1 MSYDYRIPQG
11 RDKGKR
17 TNGMFSLGGKLGS
30 VLSALGNGEKLM
42 QVRLWQ
48 NWEMVMGPD
57 IAPLAWP
64 LGARNDILIVGGED
78 NLALQELSFMTPE
91 ILERVN
97 AFMDAP
103 VFDRVELRLVMG
115 DRPLD
120 QMPDIQPSTR
130 VRPAPPRPR
139 QLGAH
144 LEEMNPD
151 SPVARCYAAYLRMH
165 GVPTERKS
173 RIWFLPFFVIALQ
186 VFLVFPTFESAFAA
200 PSILSPKAE
209 VKVDFR
215 MLNIKIQLFL

>member
-78 NLALQELSFMTPE
+78 NLALPGTVVHDP
-91 ILERVN
+91 
-97 AFMDAP
+97 
-103 VFDRVELRLVMG
+103 G
-115 DRPLD
+115 
-120 QMPDIQPSTR
+120 
-130 VRPAPPRPR
+130 
-139 QLGAH
+139 
-144 LEEMNPD
+144 NP
-151 SPVARCYAAYLRMH
+151 
-165 GVPTERKS
+165 
-173 RIWFLPFFVIALQ
+173 
-186 VFLVFPTFESAFAA
+186 
-200 PSILSPKAE
+200 
-209 VKVDFR
+209 
-215 MLNIKIQLFL
+215 

>member
-48 NWEMVMGPD
+48 NWAMVMGPD

-173 RIWFLPFFVIALQ
+173 
-186 VFLVFPTFESAFAA
+186 
-200 PSILSPKAE
+200 
-209 VKVDFR
+209 
-215 MLNIKIQLFL
+215 

>member
-64 LGARNDILIVGGED
+64 LGARND
-78 NLALQELSFMTPE
+78 
-91 ILERVN
+91 
-97 AFMDAP
+97 
-103 VFDRVELRLVMG
+103 
-115 DRPLD
+115 RPLD

-173 RIWFLPFFVIALQ
+173 
-186 VFLVFPTFESAFAA
+186 
-200 PSILSPKAE
+200 
-209 VKVDFR
+209 
-215 MLNIKIQLFL
+215 

>member
-30 VLSALGNGEKLM
+30 VLSALGNGEKVM

-103 VFDRVELRLVMG
+103 VFDRSNCGSLWATGRWIRCLTSNLPRGSARL
-115 DRPLD
+115 L
-120 QMPDIQPSTR
+120 
-130 VRPAPPRPR
+130 PAPGSWA
-139 QLGAH
+139 LT
-144 LEEMNPD
+144 
-151 SPVARCYAAYLRMH
+151 LR
-165 GVPTERKS
+165 R
-173 RIWFLPFFVIALQ
+173 
-186 VFLVFPTFESAFAA
+186 
-200 PSILSPKAE
+200 
-209 VKVDFR
+209 
-215 MLNIKIQLFL
+215 

>member
-1 MSYDYRIPQG
+1 
-11 RDKGKR
+11 
-17 TNGMFSLGGKLGS
+17 
-30 VLSALGNGEKLM
+30 M

-130 VRPAPPRPR
+130 VRPAPSRPR

-173 RIWFLPFFVIALQ
+173 
-186 VFLVFPTFESAFAA
+186 
-200 PSILSPKAE
+200 
-209 VKVDFR
+209 
-215 MLNIKIQLFL
+215 

>member
-91 ILERVN
+91 TLSGS
-97 AFMDAP
+97 M
-103 VFDRVELRLVMG
+103 RLWMPRYSTG
-115 DRPLD
+115 SNCGLSWATGLWD

-173 RIWFLPFFVIALQ
+173 
-186 VFLVFPTFESAFAA
+186 
-200 PSILSPKAE
+200 
-209 VKVDFR
+209 
-215 MLNIKIQLFL
+215 

>member
-1 MSYDYRIPQG
+1 MSYNDRIPQG

-30 VLSALGNGEKLM
+30 VLSALG
-42 QVRLWQ
+42 
-48 NWEMVMGPD
+48 
-57 IAPLAWP
+57 
-64 LGARNDILIVGGED
+64 NDILIVGGED

-173 RIWFLPFFVIALQ
+173 
-186 VFLVFPTFESAFAA
+186 
-200 PSILSPKAE
+200 
-209 VKVDFR
+209 
-215 MLNIKIQLFL
+215 

>member
-1 MSYDYRIPQG
+1 MSYNYRIPQP
-11 RDKGKR
+11 RDKANR
-17 TNGMFSLGGKLGS
+17 TNEMLPVGGKLDAVLS
-30 VLSALGNGEKLM
+30 VLGKSEKLM

-64 LGARNDILIVGGED
+64 LGARNDVLIVGGED

-103 VFDRVELRLVMG
+103 AFGRVELRLIMG

-120 QMPDIQPSTR
+120 QPPAIQPSTR
-130 VRPAPPRPR
+130 VRPLPPRPGD
-139 QLGAH
+139 LGAH
-144 LEEMNPD
+144 LEEMRPD

-165 GVPTERKS
+165 
-173 RIWFLPFFVIALQ
+173 
-186 VFLVFPTFESAFAA
+186 ESLGQ
-200 PSILSPKAE
+200 S
-209 VKVDFR
+209 
-215 MLNIKIQLFL
+215 

>member
-1 MSYDYRIPQG
+1 MSYDYRTPQG

-173 RIWFLPFFVIALQ
+173 
-186 VFLVFPTFESAFAA
+186 
-200 PSILSPKAE
+200 
-209 VKVDFR
+209 
-215 MLNIKIQLFL
+215 

>member
-1 MSYDYRIPQG
+1 MASLIVGVKAAGCEKLWPILSAEFLRKGGNVPPENFSPYENRRETMSYTYRIPQG
-11 RDKGKR
+11 RDKDKR
-17 TNGMFSLGGKLGS
+17 TNDMLPVRRKLES
-30 VLSALGNGEKLM
+30 VLSALANGEKLM

-48 NWEMVMGPD
+48 NWEMVMGPE

-103 VFDRVELRLVMG
+103 AFAKVELRLVMG

-120 QMPDIQPSTR
+120 RPPDIQPTEC
-130 VRPAPPRPR
+130 VRPAPPRPGD
-139 QLGAH
+139 LGGH
-144 LEEMNPD
+144 LEDMRPD

-165 GVPTERKS
+165 GV
-173 RIWFLPFFVIALQ
+173 LP
-186 VFLVFPTFESAFAA
+186 PE
-200 PSILSPKAE
+200 
-209 VKVDFR
+209 
-215 MLNIKIQLFL
+215 

>member
-1 MSYDYRIPQG
+1 MGPRAGAMPLVHTGGRTDFMSVGEQREAQG
-11 RDKGKR
+11 PRAFRDQSSPFLR
-17 TNGMFSLGGKLGS
+17 FQACA
-30 VLSALGNGEKLM
+30 VLAS
-42 QVRLWQ
+42 

-144 LEEMNPD
+144 LEEMNAD

-173 RIWFLPFFVIALQ
+173 
-186 VFLVFPTFESAFAA
+186 
-200 PSILSPKAE
+200 
-209 VKVDFR
+209 
-215 MLNIKIQLFL
+215 